1 MIGGRTLGIDV
12 EHRFL
17 TPEVAV
23 QILIVNFSL
32 EGLSEADYVRL
43 CADVAPAFADVE
55 GLVSKVWL
63 ADAAEGVYGG
73 VYTFATDAAVDLFLS
88 SDLFASVGATPGLAN
103 ISVRRF
109 GVLHEPTA
117 VTRGLVSAAV

>member
-1 MIGGRTLGIDV
+1 M
-12 EHRFL
+12 
-17 TPEVAV
+17 

-32 EGLSEADYVRL
+32 EGLSEADYLRL
-43 CADVAPAFADVE
+43 CADVAPAFADVK

-73 VYTFATDAAVDLFLS
+73 VYTFASDTAVDAFLA

-103 ISVRRF
+103 VSVRRF
-109 GVLHEPTA
+109 GVLLEPTA
-117 VTRGLVSAAV
+117 VTRGLAPAAI